1 MEASC
6 HQASLTYQEAIRGIL
21 AIQMNETATRNLI
34 HESRSAKHFKCSEK
48 GNLALDERELA
59 YGRYHNLD
67 LAGTLP
73 PRGDYLR
80 YAGILLLQRAGKPLG
95 LNEIAT
101 QLDCA
106 SEDRLG
112 RLTRY
117 LKKSVEEGYVHES
130 DGRYSLNPRYANSWI
145 CFGCVQE
152 SHNPRAE
159 VRQVIYS
166 VG

>member
-1 MEASC
+1 
-6 HQASLTYQEAIRGIL
+6 
-21 AIQMNETATRNLI
+21 MNETATRNLI